1 VEIELQTEEYMKLL
15 ATGKACMRTLTA
27 AMVFASLLSA
37 PLTFA
42 QTASS
47 KATAAISTAVGCFV
61 NGISNIGDTVPVTCH
76 DIFSGASVDVT
87 PDNFAQVM
95 KATMKVSNSQSI
107 FVSPSLVTGL
117 YTNTKTKTSSGSTS
131 MVTAEGAVYL
141 RAVLRDPN
149 TKAVVQIA
157 DPIADCT
164 DQILGC
170 TQDGHGDFGVVLDS
184 RVQTLSQTL
193 SSCVVT
199 VAITSGTCNF
209 DSTLQ
214 LVLQT
219 TSAHTFNFVFPNVG
233 VGTYTIS
240 IEAAVSASGTLNAG
254 SGTAIAGSAYGLGSM
269 TAESVRMVHDFSF

>member
-1 VEIELQTEEYMKLL
+1 MKLL
-15 ATGKACMRTLTA
+15 ATGKACVRTLTA

-47 KATAAISTAVGCFV
+47 KATAAISTAVGCIV
-61 NGISNIGDTVPVTCH
+61 NGTSNIGDTVPVTCH

-87 PDNFAQVM
+87 GDNFAQIM
-95 KATMKVSNSQSI
+95 KTTMKVSNSQSI
-107 FVSPSLVTGL
+107 FVTPSLVTGL
-117 YTNTKTKTSSGSTS
+117 YTNTKTKTSSGGSSTA
-131 MVTAEGAVYL
+131 TAEGAVYL

-149 TKAVVQIA
+149 TNTVVQIA

-170 TQDGHGDFGVVLDS
+170 TKDTNGDYGVVLDS

-199 VAITSGTCNF
+199 VGIITGTCNF

-219 TSAHTFNFVFPNVG
+219 TSAHSFNFIFPNVG

-240 IEAAVSASGTLNAG
+240 IEAAVNASGTLTTG
-254 SGTAIAGSAYGLGSM
+254 SSGTAIAGAAYGLGSV

>member
-1 VEIELQTEEYMKLL
+1 
-15 ATGKACMRTLTA
+15 
-27 AMVFASLLSA
+27 MVFASLLSA
-37 PLTFA
+37 PPTFA
-42 QTASS
+42 QNASS
-47 KATAAISTAVGCFV
+47 KATAAISTAVGCIV
-61 NGISNIGDTVPVTCH
+61 NGTSNIGDTVPVTCH
-76 DIFSGASVDVT
+76 DIFSGTGVVVT
-87 PDNFAQVM
+87 ADNFAQIM

-117 YTNTKTKTSSGSTS
+117 YTNTKTKTSSGGSSTA
-131 MVTAEGAVYL
+131 TAEGAVYL

-149 TKAVVQIA
+149 NPNTVLQIA

-170 TQDGHGDFGVVLDS
+170 TKDTNGDYGVVLDS

-199 VAITSGTCNF
+199 VGITTGTCNF

-219 TSAHTFNFVFPNVG
+219 TSAHTFNFIFPNVG

-240 IEAAVSASGTLNAG
+240 IEAAVNASGTLTAG
-254 SGTAIAGSAYGLGSM
+254 STGTAIAGAAYGLGSL